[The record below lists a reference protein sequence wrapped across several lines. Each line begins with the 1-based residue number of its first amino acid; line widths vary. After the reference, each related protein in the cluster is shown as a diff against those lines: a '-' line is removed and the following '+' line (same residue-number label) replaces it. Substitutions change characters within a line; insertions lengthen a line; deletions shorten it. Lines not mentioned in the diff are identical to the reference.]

1 VRRRRVAPAS
11 VAAVAVAA
19 AAAAVTALALAGCPR
34 PRPRAI
40 PTYRLD
46 EGLAGARGTWHHVE
60 PGDTLASLAARYSAA
75 PEDIVE
81 INDLLHPL
89 APGEDVFVPDAEGTF
104 GLPSPAPAA
113 AIARAPGDPVVPD
126 EKPEALGRAALAALG
141 CLSWPLD
148 GGVVTSPFGIRTGK
162 NHDGLDVAAPEGT
175 PVHAAADGEVIYAG
189 DELAGYGN
197 LVVIRHAPGLATVY
211 AHNRKILVSVGEHVA
226 RGATIAEVGHTGR
239 ATGPHVHFEVRV
251 GEIPRNPRL
260 FLPPDCAEGGAEAR

>member
-1 VRRRRVAPAS
+1 MKGRPAARVAP
-11 VAAVAVAA
+11 AVAVAA
-19 AAAAVTALALAGCPR
+19 AAAAALAALGSGCPR

-46 EGLAGARGTWHHVE
+46 EGLSGARGTWHHVE
-60 PGDTLASLAARYSAA
+60 PGDTLASIAARYRAA

-89 APGEDVFVPDAEGTF
+89 VPGEDVFVPDAEGTF
-104 GLPSPAPAA
+104 GLPAPAA
-113 AIARAPGDPVVPD
+113 AITPGAGDAGAPG
-126 EKPEALGRAALAALG
+126 EMPEAPGRAALAALG

-148 GGVVTSPFGIRTGK
+148 GGVVTSPFGVRTGK

-175 PVHAAADGEVIYAG
+175 PVHAAADGEVLYAG

-197 LVVIRHAPGLATVY
+197 LVVVRHAPGLATVY
-211 AHNRKILVSVGEHVA
+211 AHNRKILVRVGDHVA